1 MATTHRARR
10 VNAPASRSIPRFAG
24 TVSSVTAAVLAVL
37 YGAPSSADQSTVDEA
52 ALQEVV
58 VTATRR
64 AVSAQDLPMAITA
77 VSGSTLD
84 QAGIVDIAGLAH
96 SMAGVNYTDK
106 GPFGGVGGANLIIRG
121 LNSETTS
128 GLPAAASPVL
138 PPVATY
144 VDDTPLLVNLRLQ
157 DLDRVEVLRGPQGT
171 LYGSGSLGGTIRF
184 VQNAPDPS
192 AFDAKIETGLSKTD
206 HTHALNE
213 DVKGMLN
220 LPLSDTFAVRLN
232 AGWTDEA
239 GFINQPNLYALDS
252 TGVPLPATPGAV
264 FSNPIVYRKD
274 GVNSYQ
280 YRSAR
285 VAALFKPSDEFHA
298 QLSYYHQLSNADGFP
313 YIATTL
319 AGYNQPVSPAVLPVG
334 NFTNPPVA
342 SQFYNGPVPPGVDR
356 LSSPENTQSTTHDT
370 VDMVA
375 LTLEYDMGFA
385 TLTSASSWAHH
396 LNQTSADETAEY
408 ENFFGFPQDLY
419 GQNPRMFIVGK
430 EAFDDKPWSQEIRLA
445 SKSGGMFEWVGGLFY
460 KNQTTVIKEE
470 DYYPGY
476 SAFYNACAPVYG
488 PSPADFN
495 TPSYCGVGDTAY
507 VPGKTTVINGIPVLK
522 DEAFVGNFNTKF
534 KEIALF
540 GELTG
545 HITSAWSLT
554 GGARVFKQTLTQTQ
568 SNALLFLALPQF
580 GSPPTNNTSGDSW
593 RRALWKLNTSYQFDK
608 DNLAYATWSQGF
620 RRGSVN
626 SLPSTAGGIAVPPSL
641 FKVEPDTADNYEVG
655 VKGTVANRFR
665 YSAAI
670 YDIQWHKVQEEVQLT
685 ALVLPG
691 VLNVGEAYSRGLELE
706 MDALLTAHLTAHL
719 GYTYDTTKLTQLSP
733 LYSFP
738 NVAGAPPVVGSSLP
752 GTPKSSAAATLEYG
766 HVPLAGGEL
775 RYAIDAHYQ
784 SAVLSGLS
792 IAIPPVRGYT
802 MLDTRLSFT
811 QSHWSATAYVN
822 NLTNNL
828 GITSYQDPSV
838 FGNRWMAIVSQPRT
852 IGITLGYS
860 FKGW

>member
-1 MATTHRARR
+1 
-10 VNAPASRSIPRFAG
+10 
-24 TVSSVTAAVLAVL
+24 VTAAVLAVL
-37 YGAPSSADQSTVDEA
+37 YGAPSSADQANVDEA
-52 ALQEVV
+52 TLDEVV

-64 AVSAQDLPMAITA
+64 AVSAEDLPIAITA
-77 VSGSTLD
+77 VSGAALD

-96 SMAGVNYTDK
+96 SMAGVAYTDK

-121 LNSETTS
+121 LNSESTS
-128 GLPAAASPVL
+128 GLPAAASPVT

-144 VDDTPLLVNLRLQ
+144 IDDTPLLVNLRLD
-157 DLDRVEVLRGPQGT
+157 DLNRVEVLRGPQGT

-192 AFDAKIETGLSKTD
+192 AFDAKIEAGLSKTE

-220 LPLSDTFAVRLN
+220 LPFSDTFAVRLN
-232 AGWTDEA
+232 AGWTDDA

-252 TGVPLPATPGAV
+252 TGVPLPATPGAI
-264 FSNPIVYRKD
+264 FSNPIVYGKD
-274 GVNSYQ
+274 GVNSYE

-285 VAALFKPSDEFHA
+285 IAALFKPSDEFHA
-298 QLSYYHQLSNADGFP
+298 QLSYYHQLSNANGFP
-313 YIATTL
+313 YIATSP
-319 AGYNQPVSPAVLPVG
+319 ASYNQPVSPAVLPVG

-342 SQFYNGPVPPGVDR
+342 SQFFNGPVPPGVDR
-356 LSSPENTQSTTHDT
+356 LSSPENMPDTTHDT

-375 LTLEYDMGFA
+375 LNMEFDLGFA

-396 LNQTSADETAEY
+396 SNRTTADETAEY

-419 GQNPRMFIVGK
+419 GQNPRMFITGQEV
-430 EAFDDKPWSQEIRLA
+430 FDDKPWSQEIRLA
-445 SKSGGMFEWVGGLFY
+445 SKSGGMFDWIGGLFY
-460 KNQTTVIKEE
+460 KNQTTGIEE
-470 DYYPGY
+470 HDYYPGY
-476 SAFYNACAPVYG
+476 NDFYNACAPVYG
-488 PSPADFN
+488 PSPADFI

-507 VPGKTTVINGIPVLK
+507 KPGANTVINGIAVPK
-522 DEAFVGNFNTKF
+522 DEAFVGDFKTRF

-545 HITSAWSLT
+545 HITSAWSVT

-580 GSPPTNNTSGDSW
+580 GSPPTNNTSGDTW
-593 RRALWKLNTSYQFDK
+593 RRALWKVNTAYQFDK
-608 DNLAYATWSQGF
+608 DNLVYATWSQGF

-626 SLPSTAGGIAVPPSL
+626 ALPSTAGGTAVPSSL
-641 FKVEPDTADNYEVG
+641 FKVEPDTADNYEIG
-655 VKGTVANRFR
+655 FKGTVNNRFR
-665 YSAAI
+665 YSAAV

-691 VLNVGEAYSRGLELE
+691 VLNVGEAYSRGVELE
-706 MDALLTAHLTAHL
+706 TDALLTQHVTAHI
-719 GYTYDTTKLTQLSP
+719 GYTYDTTKLTSLSP
-733 LYSFP
+733 LYVFP
-738 NVAGAPPVVGSSLP
+738 NVAGAPPVVGSTLP
-752 GTPKSSAAATLEYG
+752 GTPKSSAAITLEYG
-766 HVPLAGGEL
+766 HIPLAGGEL

-784 SAVLSGLS
+784 SAVLSSLS
-792 IAIPPVRGYT
+792 TSTPLVAGYT
-802 MLDTRLSFT
+802 MADTRLSYT
-811 QSHWSATAYVN
+811 ISHWLGTLYVN

-838 FGNRWMAIVSQPRT
+838 FGNRYMAIVSQPRT
-852 IGITLGYS
+852 YGFTVGYS